1 MIAKENY
8 NFYNQSDIFNVKPKI
23 DRKQFQTAI
32 TERIEA
38 KNKKKALN
46 ITADNISPSRTF
58 KHLKS
63 THTPT
68 NKSRNIPIKTGN
80 ITQEYHPL
88 QTQTTQPTIN
98 YKSKNFL
105 KKEDDLSNVILDTS
119 AEARKEF
126 AKNLDRVHHDKVV
139 LGTDRPSY
147 TTTNSIS
154 QEYAKKQCKKARMLE
169 PNKIN
174 PPFKPQKPVG
184 KKQLIFT
191 TNNTTDAKFN
201 ENENAISNKMNF
213 HKSNIFNDPEKEKKN
228 LILKPNNPKENKNN
242 KPQVTPTRKRLVND
256 EACIPN
262 VDWRYNRTDIIF
274 NKSKTKMEF
283 KTARERKLHDNK
295 GAFPCK
301 YDDYVPPVQQ
311 NEKRDKSV
319 DDIKKEKYK
328 HIGEEQ
334 RKPEN
339 FVIENIAMNDN
350 FDMQTIK
357 KVYRNNGLHIFGD
370 RMDPMFMNGKV
381 KGNAKFKVRKNNDDN
396 LYEERIK
403 KAEEKIEKEQG
414 IKIIKKKEDD
424 DSEKHIEK
432 QSNIKTEPGKQ
443 KIDNEKDFRKKG
455 NPKWMEIKIKNNA
468 MKNQFKSVKKSSKD

>member
-23 DRKQFQTAI
+23 DRKQFQTTI
-32 TERIEA
+32 TQKAEA
-38 KNKKKALN
+38 KNKKKDLN

-58 KHLKS
+58 RHLKS

-68 NKSRNIPIKTGN
+68 NKSRNIPIKTEN
-80 ITQEYHPL
+80 ITQDYHIL
-88 QTQTTQPTIN
+88 RTHTTQTTIN
-98 YKSKNFL
+98 YTNKSSL

-126 AKNLDRVHHDKVV
+126 TKNLNRVHHDKVV

-147 TTTNSIS
+147 TTTNSVS
-154 QEYAKKQCKKARMLE
+154 QEYAKKQCKKARMLQ
-169 PNKIN
+169 PNKVN

-184 KKQLIFT
+184 KKELNFT
-191 TNNTTDAKFN
+191 TNNTTNTKFN
-201 ENENAISNKMNF
+201 ANENATSNKMNF

-228 LILKPNNPKENKNN
+228 LNLKPNNPKENKNN
-242 KPQVTPTRKRLVND
+242 KKPEVTPTRKRIVDD
-256 EACIPN
+256 EAGIPS
-262 VDWRYNRTDIIF
+262 VDWRYNRTDIILK
-274 NKSKTKMEF
+274 KSKTKMEF

-311 NEKRDKSV
+311 DEKRDKSV
-319 DDIKKEKYK
+319 DDLQKEKYK
-328 HIGEEQ
+328 HIGEDQ
-334 RKPEN
+334 RKPES

-396 LYEERIK
+396 LYEKRIK
-403 KAEEKIEKEQG
+403 KAEEKIEREQG
-414 IKIIKKKEDD
+414 IKIIKKEDD
-424 DSEKHIEK
+424 DSEKQINK
-432 QSNIKTEPGKQ
+432 QSSIKTEPEKQ
-443 KIDNEKDFRKKG
+443 KNNNEKDFRKKG
-455 NPKWMEIKIKNNA
+455 NPKWMEIKIKDNA
-468 MKNQFKSVKKSSKD
+468 KKNQFKIFKKSSKD